1 MLEQLRRVRRRY
13 DEVNLSLQDPVILA
27 DGGRYAAL
35 MKEYKRLTP
44 LMEALDEYER
54 VCAGCAEARAL
65 LDEGGLEPDFREMV
79 QTEYSE
85 GRQKQEELEQTL
97 RVLLLPRDE
106 NDDRSVIL
114 EIRSGAGGE
123 EAALFAA
130 SLWRMYGMY
139 AASKGWKC
147 EVLNL
152 NETELG
158 GVKEISVSVQGE
170 GAYSRLK
177 YESGVELLP
186 LDEND
191 ERNFILEIRSGAGG
205 QHVNKTSSAIRVTH
219 LPTGMVV
226 ECQDERSQYKN
237 KDKALKVLRSRLLA
251 EKQQA
256 QKDAIDADRRSQV
269 GTGDRSERIRTYNFP
284 QGRVTDH
291 RIGLTLYKL
300 DSVMDGALDELLN
313 ALITADQTRRLQA
326 AQEKEA
332 TL

>member
-13 DEVNLSLQDPVILA
+13 DEVNLSLQDPAVLA

-44 LMEALDEYER
+44 LMEALDEYEQ

-79 QTEYSE
+79 QSEYSE

-97 RVLLLPRDE
+97 RLLLLPRDE
-106 NDDRSVIL
+106 NDERNVIL

-147 EVLNL
+147 EALNL

-177 YESGVELLP
+177 YESGV
-186 LDEND
+186 
-191 ERNFILEIRSGAGG
+191 
-205 QHVNKTSSAIRVTH
+205 HRV
-219 LPTGMVV
+219 
-226 ECQDERSQYKN
+226 Q
-237 KDKALKVLRSRLLA
+237 
-251 EKQQA
+251 
-256 QKDAIDADRRSQV
+256 
-269 GTGDRSERIRTYNFP
+269 
-284 QGRVTDH
+284 RVPET
-291 RIGLTLYKL
+291 
-300 DSVMDGALDELLN
+300 
-313 ALITADQTRRLQA
+313 
-326 AQEKEA
+326 
-332 TL
+332 